1 MFMQEPTHATASALM
16 GGYSPLAM
24 IVIDPF
30 TDQLL
35 AANPA
40 ACELLCIEQTCMEKT
55 CIEQTCI
62 EQDMP
67 LAAPF
72 SHRLS
77 ASLPLWVSFTDEAL
91 VQKTAW
97 SDDLVILDML
107 RQPYRV
113 EVYAQCIE
121 DSEQLLLTL
130 IDRNK
135 AEQRRAKAE
144 LGRQHRQG
152 EVGWQRV
159 EQVFERIEKQ
169 NQLILSAAGEGIY
182 GLDAEGKTTFVNPAA
197 ERILGWSTEDM
208 VGHDAHLM
216 FHHTHA
222 NGSHFPVQQ
231 CPIHAS
237 FSDGQVHHVDNE
249 VFWHKNGEAI
259 PVEYTSTPIF
269 EMGRLVGAVV
279 LFRDIRERKRA
290 EQQLRDALA
299 EVETLKQRLELENEY
314 LQEEIKAELNHRDIV
329 GNSPAVAKLIK
340 QIEMVAPTSANVLIS
355 GESGTGKELIA
366 RAIHAGNARSDR
378 PLIRVNCA
386 AIPRDLFE
394 SEFFGHVKGAF
405 TGAVQDRP
413 GRFELAHGGTLFLD
427 EVGEIPLELQSKLL
441 RVLQDQQFERVGD
454 NRTREVDVRVI
465 AATNRELRDMI
476 EAGHFREDLYFRLN
490 VFPIDSVPLRKR
502 IEDVPLLARHFL
514 HRACLKFNKPGVRIP
529 PAQLEILQRYPWPGN
544 IRELENVIERQVI
557 VTQDRRLVF
566 DDLLLSEP
574 PRSLSRNNSVHSVAH
589 SSGQQSEAP
598 LLTEHALS
606 QRQQESTIAA
616 LSKAGGKVSGAGGAA
631 ELLGIK
637 PTTLASRL
645 TKWGIDPREFRKRKP
660 HLSSTPH
667 ALD

>member
-1 MFMQEPTHATASALM
+1 MLMQEPTPAVTSALM
-16 GGYSPLAM
+16 SGYSPLAM

-30 TDQLL
+30 ADQLL

-40 ACELLCIEQTCMEKT
+40 ACELLCIEQKY
-55 CIEQTCI
+55 IEQG
-62 EQDMP
+62 MP
-67 LAAPF
+67 SATPF

-77 ASLPLWVSFTDEAL
+77 ASLPLWVSFTDQAL
-91 VQKTAW
+91 VQKSAW
-97 SDDLVILDML
+97 SDDLVLLDML

-121 DSEQLLLTL
+121 DSEQLLLTI

-355 GESGTGKELIA
+355 GESGTGKELLA
-366 RAIHAGNARSDR
+366 RAIHAGSTRSDR

-465 AATNRELRDMI
+465 AATNRELREMI
-476 EAGHFREDLYFRLN
+476 DAGHFREDLYFRLN
-490 VFPIDSVPLRKR
+490 VFPIDSVPLRHR

-514 HRACLKFNKPGVRIP
+514 QRACLKFNKPGVRIP

-544 IRELENVIERQVI
+544 IRELENIIERQVI
-557 VTQDRRLVF
+557 VTQDRRLMF
-566 DDLLLSEP
+566 DDLLLGEA
-574 PRSLSRNNSVHSVAH
+574 PRSLGRSKPVQTSMY
-589 SSGQQSEAP
+589 SSEQHGGAK

-606 QRQQESTIAA
+606 QRQRESTLAA
-616 LSKAGGKVSGAGGAA
+616 LTQAGGKVSGAGGAA

-645 TKWGIDPREFRKRKP
+645 HKWGIDSREFRKRKSS
-660 HLSSTPH
+660 LSSTPH